1 MRSYSGKGVFRRS
14 AFNCKQLPRA
24 AGVLLLFAAS
34 AVTAATVS
42 YSTTDL
48 VDVVIGQD
56 RWRYHYTI
64 AAPLPAFNYV
74 NLLFDPSLYANLV
87 VHGSTPD
94 LSVFE
99 TQPDTFLPAD
109 GQVTV
114 MALTDILGATTETVD
129 LDFVWLGAG
138 QPGGQ
143 SYELLDD
150 FFNDV
155 SPSPLQTHLAGSQ
168 SLPVPGS
175 LSLLA
180 LGLLALPAL
189 RLRPRFARKISE

>member
-1 MRSYSGKGVFRRS
+1 MGVFRRS

-24 AGVLLLFAAS
+24 AGALLLFAAS

-48 VDVVIGQD
+48 DDVVIGQD

-74 NLLFDPSLYANLV
+74 NLLFDPSLYAHLV

-114 MALTDILGATTETVD
+114 MALADILGTTTETVD

-138 QPGGQ
+138 QPAGQ

-150 FFNDV
+150 FFNNV
-155 SPSPLQTHLAGSQ
+155 SPAPLQTHLAGSQ

-189 RLRPRFARKISE
+189 RRRPRFARKTSE